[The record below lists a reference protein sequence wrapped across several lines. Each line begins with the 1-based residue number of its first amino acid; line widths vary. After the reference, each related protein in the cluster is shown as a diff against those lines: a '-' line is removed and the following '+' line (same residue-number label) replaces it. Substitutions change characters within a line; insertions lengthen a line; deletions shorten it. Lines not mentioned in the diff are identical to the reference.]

1 VALRLKRIETRR
13 QRKPK
18 SEEENMK
25 KLFRGL
31 LVGLVACGL
40 VFGATAAQAVEYKMA
55 LGDAAGGTQW
65 ALGERFAK
73 LMAAYTDGE
82 VQISLFPNG
91 QLGSEQET
99 VQNCRLGTLDFS
111 VAAINN
117 ITPFSPTVGL
127 FTLPYLI
134 LSVDEAV
141 ALTQGEIGQELVE
154 NTIRDAGVRI
164 IGWSYSGF
172 RRLSNDK
179 RPVTKVEDL
188 KGLTIRVPKNAIMID
203 TYKSWGVSP
212 TPMAWDEVFTALQ
225 QGVLDGQD
233 TPLITQYVMKFYE
246 VQKYV
251 TKIRY
256 VFLLEPL
263 IISEKLFQKQSPEM
277 QATILRAG
285 KEAQEYCRQFLILYE
300 DDIEKELTEKG
311 IEILEPADGE
321 KEWIKR
327 ATETVWPKYYE
338 SIGGKEK
345 VDAALEAIGR

>member
-1 VALRLKRIETRR
+1 
-13 QRKPK
+13 
-18 SEEENMK
+18 MK
-25 KLFRGL
+25 KSLWS
-31 LVGLVACGL
+31 VGLIGILALGL
-40 VFGATAAQAVEYKMA
+40 VLSLTYPAQAQTEWKMA
-55 LGDAAGGTQW
+55 LGDASGGTQW

-73 LMAAYTDGE
+73 LVDAYSGGE
-82 VQISLFPNG
+82 IKVALFPNG

-141 ALTQGEIGQELVE
+141 TLTQGPIGEELVQ
-154 NTIRDAGVRI
+154 NTIKSAGVRI
-164 IGWSYSGF
+164 LGWSYSGF
-172 RRLSNDK
+172 RRLSNSK
-179 RPVTKVEDL
+179 RPITKPADL

-203 TYKSWGVSP
+203 SYKSWGVSP

-225 QGVLDGQD
+225 QRVLDGQD

-246 VQKYV
+246 VQKYI

-263 IISEKLFQKQSPEM
+263 VMSERLFQRQSPEV
-277 QATILRAG
+277 QKILLRAG
-285 KEAQEYCRQFLILYE
+285 KEAQEFCRQFLILFE
-300 DDIEKELTEKG
+300 DSIEKELKG
-311 IEILEPADGE
+311 KGLEILDPADGE
-321 KEWIKR
+321 KEWIDK
-327 ATETVWPKYYE
+327 ATKNVWPKFYK
-338 SIGGKEK
+338 SVGGKEK
-345 VDAALEAIGR
+345 VDAALKAVGRM

>member
-1 VALRLKRIETRR
+1 MICCVSSVYAKTEW
-13 QRKPK
+13 
-18 SEEENMK
+18 
-25 KLFRGL
+25 
-31 LVGLVACGL
+31 
-40 VFGATAAQAVEYKMA
+40 KMA

-73 LMAAYTDGE
+73 LMEAYTNGE
-82 VQISLFPNG
+82 VTVAMFPNG

-134 LSVDEAV
+134 QSVDEAV
-141 ALTQGEIGQELVE
+141 TLTQGPIGEELIE
-154 NTIRDAGVRI
+154 NTVKSAGVRI
-164 IGWSYSGF
+164 VGWSYSGF
-172 RRLSNDK
+172 RRLSNSK
-179 RPVTKVEDL
+179 RPVTKPEDL

-203 TYKSWGVSP
+203 SYKSWGVSP

-225 QGVLDGQD
+225 QKVLDGQD

-246 VQKYV
+246 VQKYI

-263 IISEKLFQKQSPEM
+263 VISEQLFQRQTPEM
-277 QATILRAG
+277 QALILRAG
-285 KEAQEYCRQFLILYE
+285 KEAQEYCRQFLILFE
-300 DDIEKELTEKG
+300 DSIENELKG
-311 IEILEPADGE
+311 KGLEILDPADGE
-321 KEWIKR
+321 KEWIEK
-327 ATETVWPKYYE
+327 ATKEVWPKFYD

-345 VDAALEAIGR
+345 VDAALKAVGRM

>member
-1 VALRLKRIETRR
+1 
-13 QRKPK
+13 
-18 SEEENMK
+18 
-25 KLFRGL
+25 
-31 LVGLVACGL
+31 LVLSVSIS
-40 VFGATAAQAVEYKMA
+40 AQAKTEWKMA

-73 LMAAYTDGE
+73 LVEAYTGGE
-82 VQISLFPNG
+82 ITFGLFPNG

-134 LSVDEAV
+134 QSVDEAV
-141 ALTQGEIGQELVE
+141 ILTQGPIGDELVQ
-154 NTIRDAGVRI
+154 NTIKAAGVRI
-164 IGWSYSGF
+164 LGWSYSGF
-172 RRLSNDK
+172 RRLSNSK
-179 RPVTKVEDL
+179 RPITKPADL

-203 TYKSWGVSP
+203 SYKSWGVSP

-225 QGVLDGQD
+225 QKVLDGQD

-246 VQKYV
+246 VQKYI

-263 IISEKLFQKQSPEM
+263 VISEKLFQSQSPEV
-277 QATILRAG
+277 QEILMRAG
-285 KEAQEYCRQFLILYE
+285 KEAQEFCRQFLIIFE
-300 DDIEKELTEKG
+300 DSIENELKG
-311 IEILEPADGE
+311 KGLKILEPADGE
-321 KEWIKR
+321 KEWIEK
-327 ATETVWPKYYE
+327 ATKVVWPKFYK

-345 VDAALEAIGR
+345 ADAALKAVGRL

>member
-1 VALRLKRIETRR
+1 
-13 QRKPK
+13 
-18 SEEENMK
+18 MK
-25 KLFRGL
+25 KSFWSISFIGILAIS
-31 LVGLVACGL
+31 LVLSVSIP
-40 VFGATAAQAVEYKMA
+40 AQAKTEWKMA

-73 LMAAYTDGE
+73 LVEAYTGGE
-82 VQISLFPNG
+82 ITFGLFPNG

-134 LSVDEAV
+134 QSVDEAV
-141 ALTQGEIGQELVE
+141 TLTQGPIGDELVQ
-154 NTIRDAGVRI
+154 NTIKSAGVRI
-164 IGWSYSGF
+164 LGWSYSGF
-172 RRLSNDK
+172 RRLSNSK
-179 RPVTKVEDL
+179 RPITKPADL

-203 TYKSWGVSP
+203 SYKSWGVSP

-225 QGVLDGQD
+225 QKVLDGQD

-246 VQKYV
+246 VQKYI

-263 IISEKLFQKQSPEM
+263 VISEKLFQSQSPEV
-277 QATILRAG
+277 QEILMRAG
-285 KEAQEYCRQFLILYE
+285 KEAQEFCRQFLIVFE
-300 DDIEKELTEKG
+300 DSIETELKG
-311 IEILEPADGE
+311 KGLEILEPADGE
-321 KEWIKR
+321 KEWIEK
-327 ATETVWPKYYE
+327 ATKAVWPKFYK

-345 VDAALEAIGR
+345 ADAALKAVGRL